1 MWPCGSSNHG
11 EGTSGK
17 FTMQIQQTM
26 LATLSL
32 GPVGIADQLSGRPE
46 DPTAKITSVKKRQF
60 CAPFLCKTDRFTKTG
75 SGQT

>member
-17 FTMQIQQTM
+17 FTMQVQQTM

-32 GPVGIADQLSGRPE
+32 GPVGIADQLSGRY
-46 DPTAKITSVKKRQF
+46 DHQTAS
-60 CAPFLCKTDRFTKTG
+60 APFMPFSQLREAIVA
-75 SGQT
+75 QNMH